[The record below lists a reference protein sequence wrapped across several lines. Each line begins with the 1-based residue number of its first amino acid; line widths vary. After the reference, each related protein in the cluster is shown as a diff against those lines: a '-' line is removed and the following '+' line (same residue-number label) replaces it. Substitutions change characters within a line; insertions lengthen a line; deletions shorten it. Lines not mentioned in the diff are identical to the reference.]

1 VTTASDSR
9 DGSNQEL
16 PQIAQFLIAAGQA
29 APSADNSQPWCF
41 SWQDGE
47 LALYYCPDD
56 AAAKVF
62 GADRHC
68 ERLTMGAVVEN
79 IIQAANSAG
88 LNADW
93 NLTPDGPQYIRA
105 AIDPFAPVT
114 DALRHHPVFNRHTNR
129 LAYRSEPVPDQ
140 VLTNLSSLTEADC
153 RLLIITDAQR
163 IAEVAHLVELAS
175 RLRFRTR
182 EIHEWFGGVLRFSAD
197 EIATGTGLDVATIDL
212 PPGGRLLLRLIQDW
226 QWLSLLNRLGFYKLL
241 AKIESVKATNAA
253 AIVAIVGPRSAAA
266 EFAAGRLMERA
277 WILLNSNEIAV
288 QPFYVVTD
296 LLRRLE
302 ANRTPPELV
311 NEARVLRHRLSSF
324 LPDDN
329 NVHMF
334 LRAGLPMTEPIRSR
348 RLPLEAACA
357 TSTPA
362 RTQGAS

>member
-1 VTTASDSR
+1 MTTASDSR

-41 SWQDGE
+41 SWRDGE
-47 LALYYCPDD
+47 LALDYCPDE

-79 IIQAANSAG
+79 LIQAANSAG
-88 LNADW
+88 LNVAW
-93 NLTPDGPQYIRA
+93 NLTLDGPQYIRA
-105 AIDPFAPVT
+105 AIDPVAPVT

-129 LAYRSEPVPDQ
+129 LAYRSEPIPDQ
-140 VLTNLSSLTEADC
+140 VLTNLSSLVEAEC
-153 RLLIITDAQR
+153 RLLIVTDVQR
-163 IAEVAHLVELAS
+163 ITEVAHLVELAS

-182 EIHEWFGGVLRFSAD
+182 EIHEWFGHVLRFSAD
-197 EIATGTGLDVATIDL
+197 EVATGTGLDVATIDL

-226 QWLSLLNRLGFYKLL
+226 QRMSLLNRMGFYKVM
-241 AKIESVKATNAA
+241 ARIESMKATNAA
-253 AIVAIVGPRSAAA
+253 AIIAVVGPSGPAA

-277 WILLNSNEIAV
+277 WILLNSKEIAA

-302 ANRTPPELV
+302 TNRTPPQLV
-311 NEARVLRHRLSSF
+311 SEARVLRDRLAAF
-324 LPDDN
+324 LPRDGA
-329 NVHMF
+329 VHML
-334 LRAGLPMTEPIRSR
+334 LRAGFPEKDPIRSR
-348 RLPLEAACA
+348 RLPIEAVCNVA
-357 TSTPA
+357 TA
-362 RTQGAS
+362 